1 MVLSIITS
9 IYIFFFFAIMEQ
21 TFSKIHFIKTA
32 FHKKMEHDIL
42 IDSLILYTKKEIE
55 ANLIL
60 YIKREIILKF

>member
-1 MVLSIITS
+1 
-9 IYIFFFFAIMEQ
+9 MEQ

-55 ANLIL
+55 ANLI
-60 YIKREIILKF
+60 IKASFMYTQFPSWFSS

>member
-1 MVLSIITS
+1 
-9 IYIFFFFAIMEQ
+9 MEQ
-21 TFSKIHFIKTA
+21 TCSKIHFIKTA

>member
-1 MVLSIITS
+1 MNKHIQK
-9 IYIFFFFAIMEQ
+9 YI
-21 TFSKIHFIKTA
+21 FIKTA

-42 IDSLILYTKKEIE
+42 IDFLILYTKKEIE